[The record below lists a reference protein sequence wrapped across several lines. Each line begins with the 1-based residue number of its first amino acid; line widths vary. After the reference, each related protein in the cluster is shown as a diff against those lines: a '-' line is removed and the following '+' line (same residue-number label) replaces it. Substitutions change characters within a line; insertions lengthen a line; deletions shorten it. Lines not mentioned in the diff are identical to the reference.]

1 RTHCQTKFLVRSM
14 KLPSLTTISL
24 IFLLSEVALV
34 LGRHSRTES
43 KGKDRL
49 TLPLLWLVITLSIFA
64 GFYCRAAFPQFR
76 LPHSSRFYL
85 LGLILFVL
93 GLIIRWIAIVQLGR
107 FFTVNVTIAQ
117 DHKVVT
123 SGLYRYV
130 RHPSYS
136 GSLLTFFGF
145 GLCLLNWLSL
155 AVLFIPVVLA
165 FSWRMHVEEK
175 ALREALGQPY
185 ASYSAQTHRL
195 IPGVY

>member
-1 RTHCQTKFLVRSM
+1 M
-14 KLPSLTTISL
+14 KLPSLTTVSL
-24 IFLLSEVALV
+24 IFLFSEVALLV
-34 LGRHSRTES
+34 SRRSRTKS
-43 KGKDRL
+43 KGKDSL

-107 FFTVNVTIAQ
+107 FFTVNVTIAE
-117 DHKVVT
+117 DHELVT
-123 SGLYRYV
+123 TGLYRYV
-130 RHPSYS
+130 HHPSYS

-145 GLCLLNWLSL
+145 GLCLLNWVSL
-155 AVLFIPVVLA
+155 AVLFVPVALA
-165 FSWRMHVEEK
+165 FSWRIYVEEK

-185 ASYSAQTHRL
+185 ESYSARTHRL
-195 IPGVY
+195 IPGFY